1 MILSEVQI
9 KGFRNFKDTTIN
21 FSEKSLIIGEND
33 IGKSNLIYA
42 LRLLLDKGFS
52 ENDLIP
58 NDNDFYIHE
67 NTQEFQ
73 IKLKFENVTDD
84 CIRGKIG
91 TYISNTD
98 LLYLVYRGSKDINEN
113 RYEIFASHSG
123 VNTELT
129 SIPRSLYIKVLH
141 LRYIQSSRDLFGYI
155 QKEKK
160 EILQATKNFI
170 EVNHQP
176 KKTDDDTT
184 LTNIETLLNSANDNV
199 KNLHFVKR
207 ATDTINVE
215 LEKLSIHHTNNK
227 IAFDVFDVD
236 TSKFTENLRL
246 VSEIQESSLSLGGEG
261 RSNQIYFALWASR
274 NDLSIERDF
283 EVCLYCIEEPE
294 AHLHPHQQR
303 KLANYLYEHA
313 RNQIIISS
321 HSPQIACEFP
331 PNSIIRLYNNV
342 PDTKAANNGC
352 GQPISDAILNFGF
365 RLNILPAE
373 AFFSSVVFLVEGVS
387 EELLYKALAKA
398 NNIDLDK
405 LNISILQV
413 DGVGF
418 EYHIEL
424 LNSLKVDW
432 VIRTDNDIFKVPY
445 SNPDRFR
452 AAGLQRVINIYN
464 TYVQNNTT
472 LDTLIFIHEP
482 EFRSIVSNTL
492 TADLEAKL
500 LSIKIQLETHNIYLA
515 NNDLE
520 NDLLNSAL
528 SAEIQ
533 NHYSSFIE
541 NSKIKMT
548 KGKGTFMFS
557 FLQNNSDKLN
567 LLINSDLLNPLQKC
581 KEIAEAKWL

>member
-1 MILSEVQI
+1 MKLSEVQI

-73 IKLKFENVTDD
+73 IKLKFENATDD
-84 CIRGKIG
+84 CIRGQIG
-91 TYISNTD
+91 TYISDSD
-98 LLYLVYRGSKDINEN
+98 LLYLVYRGIKDVNEN
-113 RYEIFASHSG
+113 SYEIFASHSG
-123 VNTELT
+123 VDTELS

-160 EILQATKNFI
+160 DILKATKIFI
-170 EVNHQP
+170 ETNHLLE
-176 KKTDDDTT
+176 KTKDDTT
-184 LTNIETLLNSANDNV
+184 LVNIETNLKSANDNV

-207 ATDTINVE
+207 ATDTINIE
-215 LEKLSIHHTNNK
+215 LEKLSIHHANNK
-227 IAFDVFDVD
+227 IAFDVLDVD
-236 TSKFTENLRL
+236 TSKFTESLRL
-246 VSEIQESSLSLGGEG
+246 VSEIQGNKLSLGGEG

-274 NDLSIERDF
+274 NDLSIKRDF

-294 AHLHPHQQR
+294 VHLHPHQQR
-303 KLANYLYEHA
+303 KLANYLSEYA
-313 RNQIIISS
+313 KNQIIITS

-352 GQPISDAILNFGF
+352 GQIISDAILNFGF

-373 AFFSSVVFLVEGVS
+373 AFFSSVVFLVEGIS

-424 LNSLKVDW
+424 FKSLKVDW
-432 VIRTDNDIFKVPY
+432 VIRTDNDIFKVPH
-445 SNPDRFR
+445 SNPDTFR
-452 AAGLQRVINIYN
+452 AAGLQRGIKIYN
-464 TYVQNNTT
+464 TYVQNNTI
-472 LDTLIFIHEP
+472 LDTLISNHES
-482 EFRSIVSNTL
+482 EFKNMASNTL
-492 TADLEAKL
+492 TMDLEAKL
-500 LSIKIQLETHNIYLA
+500 LIIKAQLEIHNIYLA
-515 NNDLE
+515 DNDLE

-533 NHYSSFIE
+533 SHYNSFIE

-548 KGKGTFMFS
+548 KGKGTLMFS
-557 FLQNNSDKLN
+557 FLQENLDKLN
-567 LLINSDLLNPLQKC
+567 LLINSDLLKPLQKC
-581 KEIAEAKWL
+581 KEIAESKWI